1 MAGFKAYILDTYDEL
16 TNKVTWPSYSELQS
30 SAIVVLV
37 ASVIIALLIWIMDY
51 VFGVNA
57 GDEVF
62 WRGFLGV
69 YYKIFAG

>member
-16 TNKVTWPSYSELQS
+16 ANKVTWPTYIELQS

-37 ASVIIALLIWIMDY
+37 ASVIIALLIWVMDY

-57 GDEVF
+57 GDDVF
-62 WRGFLGV
+62 WKGILGV
-69 YYKIFAG
+69 YYDIISN